1 MGMEKMISVFLRNP
15 AEGILLLGMMV
26 LIVCTIVQLH
36 KIRKLNKKIETI
48 VKSVEAYLTVIMEE
62 EENPDEKQQAKTE
75 ATEKIPAKTYEQEEK
90 QTKQEEQSRLISSV
104 LQEIFP

>member
-1 MGMEKMISVFLRNP
+1 MEKMISVFLQNP

-48 VKSVEAYLTVIMEE
+48 VKSVEAYLAVIMED
-62 EENPDEKQQAKTE
+62 EENTDEKLQMKTD
-75 ATEKIPAKTYEQEEK
+75 AAVKIPAKTREQEEK
-90 QTKQEEQSRLISSV
+90 QTKQEEQSRLISAV

>member
-1 MGMEKMISVFLRNP
+1 MEKMISVFLQNP
-15 AEGILLLGMMV
+15 AEGILLLGMTV

-36 KIRKLNKKIETI
+36 KIRKLSKKIETI

-62 EENPDEKQQAKTE
+62 EENTDERLQVKAE
-75 ATEKIPAKTYEQEEK
+75 AAVKIPVKAREQEEK
-90 QTKQEEQSRLISSV
+90 QTKQEEQSRLISAV

>member
-1 MGMEKMISVFLRNP
+1 MEKMINVFLQNP
-15 AEGILLLGMMV
+15 AEGILLLGMTV

-48 VKSVEAYLTVIMEE
+48 VKSVGAYLTVIMEE
-62 EENPDEKQQAKTE
+62 EENTDEKVKTD
-75 ATEKIPAKTYEQEEK
+75 AIVKIPAKTREQEEK
-90 QTKQEEQSRLISSV
+90 QTKQEEQSRLISAV